1 MCVGGLRPPSAD
13 ARQEE
18 KAMTKEEEE
27 EEEDGDRVETFDH
40 VSRGWVW
47 GGLNLIWVL
56 RGS

>member
-18 KAMTKEEEE
+18 KAMTKEEE